1 MAKSRRR
8 KRGRQT
14 APSKNTTP
22 VAVRVPNE
30 LLENVRRT
38 ARAVQREE
46 RCVYYPDETSAS
58 LKAFFLQALSAQV
71 EARITQNR
79 AFFDKLDW
87 RDQDRERSFGLCVER
102 LTELDPLHARR
113 ELVPVPWDPE
123 KYIIL
128 LAWPRSKVG
137 RLENVPQATGKR
149 PTGKPIRLLVSRP
162 GNFSR

>member
-14 APSKNTTP
+14 APSKTTTP

-38 ARAVQREE
+38 ARAVQREG

-87 RDQDRERSFGLCVER
+87 RGQDRERSFGLCVER

-113 ELVPVPWDPE
+113 ELVRWDPE
-123 KYIIL
+123 QYIIVL
-128 LAWPRSKVG
+128 TWPRSIVG

-162 GNFSR
+162 GNFFR

>member
-14 APSKNTTP
+14 APSKTTTP

-38 ARAVQREE
+38 ARGVQREG

-71 EARITQNR
+71 EARIIQNR

-87 RDQDRERSFGLCVER
+87 RGQDRERSFGLCIER

-113 ELVPVPWDPE
+113 ELVPRDPDQ
-123 KYIIL
+123 YIV
-128 LAWPRSKVG
+128 LAWPKSKVG
-137 RLENVPQATGKR
+137 RLEDVPQATGKR
-149 PTGKPIRLLVSRP
+149 PTGKPIRLLVRRP
-162 GNFSR
+162 RNFSR